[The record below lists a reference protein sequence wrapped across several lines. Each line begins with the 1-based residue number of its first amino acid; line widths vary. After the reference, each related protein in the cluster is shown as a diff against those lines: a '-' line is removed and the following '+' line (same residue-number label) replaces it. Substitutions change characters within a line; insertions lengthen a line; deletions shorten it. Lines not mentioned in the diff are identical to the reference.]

1 MDGGNV
7 LIFGGIIVD
16 SYMMVK
22 EYPVRGQDVLINDS
36 FERIG
41 GCAVNVAQTLKNLGM
56 QPYIVS
62 AVGGDIRGDMIKSYI
77 EDNRFDASC
86 IKQLEGES
94 SGYCVTI
101 LEGAGER
108 TFLTY
113 KGCESYFSP
122 YMTADE
128 LMAKISYVYVTGYY
142 LLDERYS
149 SNIIEAIGRLKD
161 MGSKILFD
169 PGPLAQLI
177 EKDTLLWIL
186 SKADIIT
193 PNETE
198 AETIKSILALDAEP
212 ENWFKSTGI
221 ELLVL
226 KQGSRGVKVW
236 SKDMS
241 FVMPSFKVDV
251 IDTTGAGDSFAAGLI
266 YGLSH
271 GLSTCEAVNVAC
283 ACGAITATFKGPHG
297 KFGIEDIKN
306 LTNME
311 RDKAYDR

>member
-1 MDGGNV
+1 MDRGNV

-16 SYMMVK
+16 SYMMVR

-36 FERIG
+36 FERVG
-41 GCAVNVAQTLKNLGM
+41 GCAVNVAKTLKNLRM
-56 QPYIVS
+56 KPYIVS

-86 IKQLEGES
+86 IKRLEGES

-101 LEGAGER
+101 LEDAGER

-113 KGCESYFSP
+113 KGCESYFSSE
-122 YMTADE
+122 MISDE
-128 LMAKISYVYVTGYY
+128 LIRKTSYVYVTGYY

-149 SNIIEAIGRLKD
+149 GDIIETVGKLKD
-161 MGSKILFD
+161 RGSKILFD
-169 PGPLAQLI
+169 PGPLVRLI
-177 EKDTLLWIL
+177 KKDTLLWIL
-186 SKADIIT
+186 CKADIIT

-198 AETIKSILALDAEP
+198 AEIIKSMLALDMDL
-212 ENWFKSTGI
+212 ENWFIDMGI

-226 KQGSRGVKVW
+226 KQGSKGVKVW

-241 FVMPSFKVDV
+241 FAMPSFKVDA
-251 IDTTGAGDSFAAGLI
+251 IDTAGAGDSFAAGLI
-266 YGLSH
+266 YGLSQ
-271 GLSTCEAVNVAC
+271 GLSLYEAVNFAC
-283 ACGAITATFKGPHG
+283 GCGAITTTFKGPHG
-297 KFGIEDIKN
+297 EFGIEDIKN
-306 LTNME
+306 LTDMG

>member
-1 MDGGNV
+1 MDGVSV

-16 SYMMVK
+16 SYMIVT
-22 EYPVRGQDVLINDS
+22 EYPVRGQDALINDS
-36 FERIG
+36 FEKVG

-56 QPYIVS
+56 HPYIVS
-62 AVGGDIRGDMIKSYI
+62 AVGGDIRGNMIKSYI
-77 EDNRFDASC
+77 EDNQFDTCC

-101 LEGAGER
+101 LEDAGER

-113 KGCESYFSP
+113 KGCESYFSSD
-122 YMTADE
+122 MTSDK
-128 LMAKISYVYVTGYY
+128 LIKKTSYVYVTGYY

-149 SNIIEAIGRLKD
+149 WNIMETIGKLKD
-161 MGSKILFD
+161 GGSKILFD
-169 PGPLAQLI
+169 PGPLVQLI
-177 EKDTLLWIL
+177 KKDTLLRIL

-198 AETIKSILALDAEP
+198 AEIIKSMLALDMDI
-212 ENWFKSTGI
+212 ENWFKEMGI
-221 ELLVL
+221 ELIVL

-241 FVMPSFKVDV
+241 FAMPSFKVDA
-251 IDTTGAGDSFAAGLI
+251 IDTAGAGDSFAAGLI
-266 YGLSH
+266 YGLSQ
-271 GLSTCEAVNVAC
+271 GMSPYEAVNIASG
-283 ACGAITATFKGPHG
+283 CGAITTTFKGPHG

-306 LTNME
+306 LTNMG